1 MTNPPDRPPVP
12 ADPPPGEGLEEEVER
27 AVSDFFEADAPVAAA
42 LAPGYGGRSWRRR
55 LAAWLVPAVVLSA
68 GAAVAVR
75 ASTPSEGRT
84 ELDLYAPQSLG
95 ATWVYRTRNLGQ
107 DAGLRVVQVVGR
119 ALLLEGPAVVVE
131 SRFENFLGRG
141 QPARFVRYQG
151 IKEGRLFDYGD
162 RSTGPYQATQP
173 PQPVVELPFSDGHSW
188 SWEGTQSG
196 EKRKFRS
203 TLLGRER
210 MTVAGRQVDGCL
222 HYRSVT
228 SFTVAGQPPEDR
240 ADEWYCAG
248 LGVVRSH
255 EEAPAV
261 GLVFDQDLVEFHG
274 ADGGLGGSPVG
285 AASEAGFE
293 PGGALGFDSS
303 RSFSVAGARLDPSR
317 PAWTD
322 MRKERAQFPPV
333 GRGDTLV
340 LTEPD
345 GVVSALSL
353 STGEIRWRVGVAS
366 PVVVAPLV
374 AGPVVVVAAAD
385 KVLWAF
391 DLDTGAAR
399 WSSRLPDLPASAPLA
414 VGDLIIFA
422 GEDRRVRALRLS
434 DGSAAWQA
442 QVTEQVRAPLAVA
455 GDVVVAIDE
464 GGDVSAFA
472 LSDGSGR
479 WSASM
484 EREPAAGPI
493 TSGGM
498 VVAADRSGTV
508 YGFDAANGDSR
519 WTEYLSDL
527 VRVQAAATSDTVV
540 LATDARHLYGLR
552 TADGS
557 RRWEAR
563 LEAEAA
569 IPPAILGEEVAVVTE
584 GNRLA
589 RIGLADGREQGR
601 VDLHQPTTEF
611 PVTAS
616 LPLAYMDGLLVVTLS
631 VERPWPATALVA
643 YPAPS
648 SPQQEVRW
656 RAPGVALSGGLRTI
670 PEVAVNRISLSDGD
684 LIYAGQSRTAWVAP
698 LEGAPRPLQ
707 KSPDSVPFA
716 LPSGDLVLTQRGTDL
731 VALPRAGGPPVWTS
745 PMGPPFLASI
755 PAVAGDR
762 VVVPLRSTGIV
773 SLETA
778 SGRPRWVHE
787 ITAGVGGSTPLVL
800 PDGDVV
806 YAVGGVVRLAGA
818 TGEPRWTLPGMDAFA
833 PIAQGSGVVAVVGV
847 TPAGE
852 ALVCIDE
859 ATGAVRWRV
868 PFSAALLVGPVVA
881 GPVVVAVSDV
891 GLVQAFDR
899 LTGAPVWSRKLRSPP
914 DASPVVVG
922 GRVVVAETGDIEDSY
937 NRDHRVIVLD
947 AATGRFLGS
956 AEPPGNGFDLA
967 AFAAA
972 GDDTVLVPT
981 LTSAVAVMVLKLT

>member
-1 MTNPPDRPPVP
+1 MTDPPDRPSG
-12 ADPPPGEGLEEEVER
+12 PPEEGLEEEVER
-27 AVSDFFEADAPVAAA
+27 AVSDFFQADAPVAAA
-42 LAPGYGGRSWRRR
+42 PAPGYGDRSWRRR

-68 GAAVAVR
+68 GAAVAVK
-75 ASTPSEGRT
+75 ASIPSEGRT

-95 ATWVYRTRNLGQ
+95 ATWVYRTHNLGQ

-141 QPARFVRYQG
+141 QPARFRRYQG

-162 RSTGPYQATQP
+162 RSTGPYQATEP
-173 PQPVVELPFSDGHSW
+173 PQPMVELPFSDGHSW

-196 EKRKFRS
+196 EKRVYRS

-228 SFTVAGQPPEDR
+228 SFVSNQPTEGR
-240 ADEWYCAG
+240 ADEWYCPG

-285 AASEAGFE
+285 AVSEIGT
-293 PGGALGFDSS
+293 ALGFDSS
-303 RSFSVAGARLDPSR
+303 RSFSVAGARFDPSR

-322 MRKERAQFPPV
+322 MRKEHTQFPPV
-333 GRGDTLV
+333 GSSDTLV

-345 GVVSALSL
+345 GVVSALSML
-353 STGEIRWRVGVAS
+353 TGEIRWRVGVAA

-374 AGPVVVVAAAD
+374 AEPLVLVAGAD

-391 DLDTGAAR
+391 DLTTGAAR

-414 VGDLIIFA
+414 AHGLVVFA

-434 DGSAAWQA
+434 DGSRAWQA

-455 GDVVVAIDE
+455 GDVVVAVDE
-464 GGDVSAFA
+464 GGGLSAFA
-472 LSDGSGR
+472 LSDGSSR

-484 EREPAAGPI
+484 EREPAAGPLA
-493 TSGGM
+493 SGGM
-498 VVAADRSGTV
+498 VVTADRSGNV

-519 WTEYLSDL
+519 WTEYLNDL

-557 RRWEAR
+557 RRWESR
-563 LEAEAA
+563 LEAEAV

-589 RIGLADGREQGR
+589 RIGLADGRDRGS
-601 VDLHQPTTEF
+601 VGLHLPTTEF

-648 SPQQEVRW
+648 SPQQEARW
-656 RAPGVALSGGLRTI
+656 RAPGVVLSGGLRTV

-684 LIYAGQSRTAWVAP
+684 LIYAAQSRTAWVAP
-698 LEGAPRPLQ
+698 SVGPPRPLL

-716 LPSGDLVLTQRGTDL
+716 LPAGNLVLTQRGTDL

-745 PMGPPFLASI
+745 PMGPPFLPSI

-762 VVVPLRSTGIV
+762 VIVPLRGTGIV

-778 SGRPRWVHE
+778 TGRPQWLHE

-818 TGEPRWTLPGMDAFA
+818 TGEPRWTLPGVDAFA

-859 ATGAVRWRV
+859 ATGAERWRV
-868 PFSAALLVGPVVA
+868 PFSAALLVGPAVA

-937 NRDHRVIVLD
+937 NREHRVTVLD

-981 LTSAVAVMVLKLT
+981 LTSDVAVMVLKVT